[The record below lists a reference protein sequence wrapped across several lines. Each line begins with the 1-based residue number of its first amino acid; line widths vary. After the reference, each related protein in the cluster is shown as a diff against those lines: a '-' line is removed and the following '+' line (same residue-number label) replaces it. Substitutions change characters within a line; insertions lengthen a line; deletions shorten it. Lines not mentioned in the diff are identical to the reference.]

1 MGYNSTT
8 IIGWQTTTQNNE
20 RYYGS
25 DLRFGT
31 FNIGLSVPLFAAAQK
46 ARINAGNIAISQN
59 KLEKQAVSQQLQT
72 NLKDAISMY
81 LQNKKVVEEYQRSV
95 LPNTKILIE
104 SASKK
109 LNAGEIGYLEWVMVI
124 NQAIQGQNEY
134 LGYVQQLNEAA
145 IEVEKLSLNN

>member
-1 MGYNSTT
+1 
-8 IIGWQTTTQNNE
+8 
-20 RYYGS
+20 
-25 DLRFGT
+25 
-31 FNIGLSVPLFAAAQK
+31 
-46 ARINAGNIAISQN
+46 
-59 KLEKQAVSQQLQT
+59 
-72 NLKDAISMY
+72 
-81 LQNKKVVEEYQRSV
+81 
-95 LPNTKILIE
+95 LIE